1 MKIRVYEGVK
11 REFQKDME
19 RNGGL
24 MMGEGKKGNGNPNMD
39 GRDLGSG
46 KSNVCR
52 SFKIDATVPTL
63 GL

>member
-24 MMGEGKKGNGNPNMD
+24 MMGEV
-39 GRDLGSG
+39 SE
-46 KSNVCR
+46 
-52 SFKIDATVPTL
+52 I
-63 GL
+63 

>member
-24 MMGEGKKGNGNPNMD
+24 MMGEGKKGFTKC
-39 GRDLGSG
+39 RQVWELSHRSVVYV
-46 KSNVCR
+46 KSLVSSTR
-52 SFKIDATVPTL
+52 VR
-63 GL
+63 